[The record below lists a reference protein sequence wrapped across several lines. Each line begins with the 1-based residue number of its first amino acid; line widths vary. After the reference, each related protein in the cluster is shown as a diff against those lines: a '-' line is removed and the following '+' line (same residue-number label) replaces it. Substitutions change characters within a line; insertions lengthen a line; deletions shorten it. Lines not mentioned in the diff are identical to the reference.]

1 MNGIRRVIEI
11 PVITPEASKRFEER
25 EKELE
30 AKTRAILPPEVQKE
44 LAERDEVTES
54 TAHLRN
60 DLGDNA
66 GW

>member
-1 MNGIRRVIEI
+1 MDGIRSIQR
-11 PVITPEASKRFEER
+11 PVITPEVSRRVEEER
-25 EKELE
+25 KRRTAEYRATLPLE
-30 AKTRAILPPEVQKE
+30 EQRE

>member
-44 LAERDEVTES
+44 LAERDKRVEREAQLPS
-54 TAHLRN
+54 Y
-60 DLGDNA
+60 GDNA